1 MNATRLGIRARRV
14 LLDGERLEDYELAA
28 ALWAQGLDP
37 QTDAETEVVL
47 DVVDVR
53 IRLGRLER
61 AVKAK
66 TAAAVMKTVTE
77 TPEHQRLTL
86 TQNALILLAAMR
98 LTIDHAVSTKAGHFE
113 SLLAPV
119 RNVLAVLAE
128 VQAQHATLIKGLVQ
142 IEDAVEDLVIFTG
155 REWPAA
161 MFEAIL
167 GFIDEVT
174 VDLQGRTSADQVAVE
189 EVRVEAAMCAVPNG
203 DPEFKRLQGYRRH
216 LERQLAVH
224 LELLEQLRRLRPGGG
239 SGSFVRPIQVNLR
252 RVAGAQ
258 ALAHG

>member
-14 LLDGERLEDYELAA
+14 LLDGERLEDYEHEA

-37 QTDAETEVVL
+37 QTDAEVEVVL

-53 IRLGRLER
+53 IRLGRLEK
-61 AVKAK
+61 AVRAK
-66 TAAAVMKTVTE
+66 TAASVTKAVTE

-86 TQNALILLAAMR
+86 TQNALTLLAAMKM
-98 LTIDHAVSTKAGHFE
+98 TIDHAVSAKAARFE

-119 RNVLAVLAE
+119 RNVLAVVIE
-128 VQAQHATLIKGLVQ
+128 VQAQHTTLIKGLAQ

-155 REWPAA
+155 SEWPAA
-161 MFEAIL
+161 KFEAIS
-167 GFIDEVT
+167 GFIVDVT
-174 VDLQGRTSADQVAVE
+174 ADLQGRASADQVAVE
-189 EVRVEAAMCAVPNG
+189 EVRIEAAMCAVPNG

-216 LERQLAVH
+216 LERQILAH

-252 RVAGAQ
+252 PVVGAQ